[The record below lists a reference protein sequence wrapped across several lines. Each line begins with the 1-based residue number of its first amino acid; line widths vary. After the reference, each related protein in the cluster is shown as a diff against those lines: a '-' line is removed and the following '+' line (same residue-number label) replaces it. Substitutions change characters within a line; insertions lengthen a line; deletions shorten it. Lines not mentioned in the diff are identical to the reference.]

1 MPSRPLAASVSH
13 VFIGIPVGAGQELKL
28 SKHSESPASLW
39 PGLGQDPVLAH
50 GRQAVTGVTSGLE
63 HSAARPHFCFL
74 LFVVLLPAACGPSK
88 LCARWSVREN
98 KPSGLKP
105 ENHLFLQQNP
115 AGTKERTGAGPGG
128 AWRWRRGPAGA
139 GGAGGTVAHV
149 LMAASTAWIERLW
162 VRGWGCGCRSWG
174 WNRRCSGQTA
184 GRTAKEQRAP
194 RPSACKSHGTR
205 CFSAQDA
212 EEG

>member
-13 VFIGIPVGAGQELKL
+13 VFIGIPVGAGQE
-28 SKHSESPASLW
+28 
-39 PGLGQDPVLAH
+39 
-50 GRQAVTGVTSGLE
+50 
-63 HSAARPHFCFL
+63 
-74 LFVVLLPAACGPSK
+74 
-88 LCARWSVREN
+88 
-98 KPSGLKP
+98 
-105 ENHLFLQQNP
+105 NP

-162 VRGWGCGCRSWG
+162 VRGWGCGCRSRG

-212 EEG
+212 EEGLRNVGHGAALSQGRQRGENPFLGLFEKQTQRLKQLSSPGPGGGSPRSRVAGRFPRRPLCWRADTSSRVLTRSWLCACPCPHAVVAP